1 MVLEGQIAKALNR
14 ALGDR
19 LHGLDKSNLKLSLL
33 NGEVTLKNVR
43 VKSTALKGISSINSN
58 VKVKAGYVGELKIKI
73 PWRELG
79 RKPVEVIF
87 DRLHVLCEFRG
98 EGDGDDS
105 EDESGQREM
114 SENERNKMKRALE
127 EKKEK
132 KRKQVN
138 AKKRRIAESLE
149 RSWLRGDPTPG
160 AEELRQK
167 FWGDI
172 TKDEKEEE
180 EEEENDDDEDDND
193 DVSSVSS
200 FDESEDD
207 VEGGEESA
215 NASKRRLF
223 SSPDTRRREEMFA
236 TPEYQPP
243 LQTPENDTDVMSSTR

>member
-33 NGEVTLKNVR
+33 NGEVTLRNVR

-105 EDESGQREM
+105 EDD
-114 SENERNKMKRALE
+114 ERTKGNVRKR
-127 EKKEK
+127 
-132 KRKQVN
+132 
-138 AKKRRIAESLE
+138 
-149 RSWLRGDPTPG
+149 
-160 AEELRQK
+160 
-167 FWGDI
+167 
-172 TKDEKEEE
+172 TK
-180 EEEENDDDEDDND
+180 
-193 DVSSVSS
+193 
-200 FDESEDD
+200 
-207 VEGGEESA
+207 
-215 NASKRRLF
+215 
-223 SSPDTRRREEMFA
+223 
-236 TPEYQPP
+236 
-243 LQTPENDTDVMSSTR
+243 

>member
-105 EDESGQREM
+105 EDDESGQKEM

-172 TKDEKEEE
+172 TKEEKEEE
-180 EEEENDDDEDDND
+180 EEEE
-193 DVSSVSS
+193 VTIVLLPLFFFCRSLCRCCCPS
-200 FDESEDD
+200 FF
-207 VEGGEESA
+207 
-215 NASKRRLF
+215 RR
-223 SSPDTRRREEMFA
+223 SPKLVRLAAE
-236 TPEYQPP
+236 
-243 LQTPENDTDVMSSTR
+243 

>member
-1 MVLEGQIAKALNR
+1 MHI
-14 ALGDR
+14 
-19 LHGLDKSNLKLSLL
+19 
-33 NGEVTLKNVR
+33 
-43 VKSTALKGISSINSN
+43 
-58 VKVKAGYVGELKIKI
+58 
-73 PWRELG
+73 
-79 RKPVEVIF
+79 
-87 DRLHVLCEFRG
+87 
-98 EGDGDDS
+98 
-105 EDESGQREM
+105 
-114 SENERNKMKRALE
+114 ERNESRNIYFVEREKRLFKR

-180 EEEENDDDEDDND
+180 EEEEDDDDEDDND

-243 LQTPENDTDVMSSTR
+243 LQTPENDTDARSSTRKRKEGNQVVLGKKARVRRNRSVSERSWTLFISM